1 MKSTRPRRRN
11 DVALNIFITAELKEA
26 LHDAS
31 RRYGVNVADVV
42 RIAVRAMLPVLDA
55 MIASQD
61 IVVNELIGHLGGTM
75 RKRHD
80 TFDVPDLAITR
91 NRAEDPVDTGNSV
104 SSSHRGY

>member
-1 MKSTRPRRRN
+1 MNSTSTRRKN
-11 DVALNIFITAELKEA
+11 DVALNIFITAELKAA

-75 RKRHD
+75 RKRHE
-80 TFDVPDLAITR
+80 TFDLSEAVPTR
-91 NRAEDPVDTGNSV
+91 NRAEDLADTENSV
-104 SSSHRGY
+104 SSSRRGY